1 MESVK
6 SVAPAG
12 GGGVFCHVRLC
23 RSVPQ
28 PKSPPKSPPKDTPPI
43 DVEAFLNEM
52 KTQFGELGKQ
62 FKEVADKVGEEAQ
75 YHFDK
80 ELARALA
87 KHPDLYAEVRK
98 TLRQIKKT
106 ADKAAESLGLPNL
119 GDTKPK

>member
-1 MESVK
+1 MPEPKVPPRDGGD
-6 SVAPAG
+6 APP
-12 GGGVFCHVRLC
+12 VDL
-23 RSVPQ
+23 
-28 PKSPPKSPPKDTPPI
+28 D
-43 DVEAFLNEM
+43 AFLVEM
-52 KTQFGELGKQ
+52 RKQLGDLGKQ

-106 ADKAAESLGLPNL
+106 ADKAAESLGL
-119 GDTKPK
+119 KPE

>member
-1 MESVK
+1 MPE
-6 SVAPAG
+6 P
-12 GGGVFCHVRLC
+12 R
-23 RSVPQ
+23 P
-28 PKSPPKSPPKDTPPI
+28 PPKDLPPI
-43 DVEAFLNEM
+43 DVEAFLKEM

-106 ADKAAESLGLPNL
+106 ADKAAESLGL
-119 GDTKPK
+119 GDKP